1 MYLCLFHALGEQRE
15 IYAISVE
22 SGWYHIG
29 PAATNGYRDA
39 VGIVLIP
46 EGQVMEVS
54 SVLLEIGLRS
64 GMMPGPGTPIILSG
78 VVSRWTTTALS

>member
-1 MYLCLFHALGEQRE
+1 MYVCLFHALGEQRE

-22 SGWYHIG
+22 SGWYYLG

-46 EGQVMEVS
+46 EGS
-54 SVLLEIGLRS
+54 ILRPVGDWAKVWDDAGS
-64 GMMPGPGTPIILSG
+64 GNGEPQ
-78 VVSRWTTTALS
+78 